1 MTRTL
6 VRRWPT
12 VSMLLIVW
20 LVLLTTTAR
29 ASMPLAVQFTV
40 PEAGHGEPVTLT
52 ITAAMP
58 LATTITV
65 DIAAPLT
72 VTASPADCQPTAAQW
87 QCRTSDSPWI
97 GVFAVAFDPTTT
109 IGTVATATATASDA
123 SATAQLVAIGIPAA
137 TATATATSQPSVTAT
152 IPSVATETA
161 WPPATPWLT
170 PTPMLPSAEPV
181 PDSAEPNNEASRA
194 TPLGAPATLDKLSF
208 WPLGDVDYFSV
219 VIKPSQAGLTL
230 TINTYLTVGLDTQLR
245 VLASDGA
252 EVVSN
257 DDVGPTDPRSSLA
270 VRAEAGTYLV
280 EVRNVAPTHPAF
292 KTYRLEVAFITAP
305 VGAPN
310 PTAEAAPAAAPWDS
324 YHGNYQWDTAALIPI
339 GATVEALTFGCPDY
353 AYLDLASCTVP
364 DFFTVSVKGGLCYSA
379 STTVSPGVDSNLIV
393 YGPERDMAAPWAGN
407 DDATPEDAG
416 STVLFCVPEA
426 AGVLDAYLLIG
437 QVGRLAPPLNERTYT
452 LRVDRWLP
460 TTATPT
466 ATTTTIPMG
475 TGGTAGGS
483 APNNGGDGMGGAP
496 SGSNPQ
502 PQPAA
507 PQPTTIQRDTPLAGI
522 QIEEIAIAQAAQ
534 PTAQPTI
541 LVPLSV
547 VVCYDG
553 IHSNKSCDID
563 EGVAGVTVYV
573 TDEQSGT
580 VLAQAVTDPSG
591 RAAMSVRVRDTAM
604 LIVSMPSFDA
614 TQRVSARTPQV
625 KPIMV
630 STVTP
635 LPALLP

>member
-1 MTRTL
+1 
-6 VRRWPT
+6 
-12 VSMLLIVW
+12 
-20 LVLLTTTAR
+20 
-29 ASMPLAVQFTV
+29 MP
-40 PEAGHGEPVTLT
+40 
-52 ITAAMP
+52 
-58 LATTITV
+58 
-65 DIAAPLT
+65 
-72 VTASPADCQPTAAQW
+72 
-87 QCRTSDSPWI
+87 
-97 GVFAVAFDPTTT
+97 
-109 IGTVATATATASDA
+109 DA
-123 SATAQLVAIGIPAA
+123 
-137 TATATATSQPSVTAT
+137 
-152 IPSVATETA
+152 
-161 WPPATPWLT
+161 
-170 PTPMLPSAEPV
+170 
-181 PDSAEPNNEASRA
+181 AEPNNDSGQA

-208 WPLGDVDYFSV
+208 WPLGDVDYFAV
-219 VIKPSQAGLTL
+219 QVKPSQAGLTL
-230 TINTYLTVGLDTQLR
+230 TVNTYLTVGLDTQLR
-245 VLASDGA
+245 LLTSDGA
-252 EVVSN
+252 EIASN
-257 DDVGPTDPRSSLA
+257 DDISPTDPRSSLA
-270 VRAEAGTYLV
+270 IRAEAGTYLV

-292 KTYRLEVAFITAP
+292 KTYRLEVALIMAA
-305 VGAPN
+305 VGAPIT
-310 PTAEAAPAAAPWDS
+310 PPEAAPAAAPWDA
-324 YHGNYQWDTAALIPI
+324 YHGNYQWETAALIPI
-339 GATVEALTFGCPDY
+339 GDTVADLTFGCPDY
-353 AYLDLASCTVP
+353 AYLDVASCTVP
-364 DFFTVSVKGGLCYSA
+364 DFFTISVKGGVCYSA
-379 STTVSPGVDSNLIV
+379 STTVAAGVDTNLIV

-416 STVLFCVPEA
+416 STVLFCVPET

-437 QVGRLAPPLNERTYT
+437 QVGRLAPPLHERTYT

-466 ATTTTIPMG
+466 ATTIPMG
-475 TGGTAGGS
+475 TGGAAGGS
-483 APNNGGDGMGGAP
+483 APTNGGDGMGGVP

-502 PQPAA
+502 PVPAA

-553 IHSNKSCDID
+553 VHANKSCDID

>member
-12 VSMLLIVW
+12 MSMLLIVW

-29 ASMPLAVQFTV
+29 ASTPLAVAFNV
-40 PEAGHGEPVTLT
+40 SEAGHGEAVTLT
-52 ITAAMP
+52 ITAAVP
-58 LATTITV
+58 LATTITL
-65 DIAAPLT
+65 DLDPTLT
-72 VTASPADCQPTAAQW
+72 VTASASDCRRTGTQW
-87 QCRTSDSPWI
+87 HCRTSDSPWI
-97 GVFAVAFDPTTT
+97 GVFAVAFDPTTPA
-109 IGTVATATATASDA
+109 GTVAIAHVTAPNA
-123 SATAQLVAIGIPAA
+123 SASAQLVAVGIPAA
-137 TATATATSQPSVTAT
+137 TATATSQPTS
-152 IPSVATETA
+152 PSVATETIG
-161 WPPATPWLT
+161 PTITPWLT
-170 PTPMLPSAEPV
+170 PTTILPSAEPM
-181 PDSAEPNNEASRA
+181 PDSAEPNNEAGRA
-194 TPLGAPATLDKLSF
+194 TPLGVPSTLDKLSF
-208 WPLGDVDYFSV
+208 WPLGDVDYFAV
-219 VIKPSQAGLTL
+219 QVKPSQAGLTL
-230 TINTYLTVGLDTQLR
+230 TVNTYLTVGLDTQLR
-245 VLASDGA
+245 LLTSDGA
-252 EVVSN
+252 EVASN
-257 DDVGPTDPRSSLA
+257 DDVSPTDPRSSLA
-270 VRAEAGTYLV
+270 IRAEAGSYFV

-292 KTYRLEVAFITAP
+292 KTYRLEVTLI
-305 VGAPN
+305 
-310 PTAEAAPAAAPWDS
+310 AAPTTPPETTLAAAPWDS
-324 YHGNYQWDTAALIPI
+324 YHGNYGWDTAALIPI
-339 GATVEALTFGCPDY
+339 GDTVEGLTFGCPDY
-353 AYLDLASCTVP
+353 AYLDLTSCTVP

-379 STTVSPGVDSNLIV
+379 STTVAAGVDTNLIV

-407 DDATPEDAG
+407 DDAAPDEAG

-466 ATTTTIPMG
+466 ATTISMG

-483 APNNGGDGMGGAP
+483 VPTNGGDGMGG
-496 SGSNPQ
+496 SNPQ
-502 PQPAA
+502 PMPAA
-507 PQPTTIQRDTPLAGI
+507 PQPTVIQRDTPLAGI
-522 QIEEIAIAQAAQ
+522 QIEEIPIAQAAQ

-553 IHSNKSCDID
+553 VHANKSCDID

-580 VLAQAVTDPSG
+580 ILAQAVTDPSG

-614 TQRVSARTPQV
+614 TQRVSARMPQV

>member
-6 VRRWPT
+6 VRRWH
-12 VSMLLIVW
+12 MLGILLSVW

-29 ASMPLAVQFTV
+29 ASTPLAVAFSV
-40 PEAGHGEPVTLT
+40 AEAGHGEPVTLT
-52 ITAAMP
+52 ITAALP

-65 DIAAPLT
+65 ELDASLM
-72 VTASPADCQPTAAQW
+72 VTASPSDCQSSAAQW
-87 QCRTSDSPWI
+87 QCRTTDTPWI
-97 GVFAVAFDPTTT
+97 GVFVVAFDPATPA
-109 IGTVATATATASDA
+109 GTVATATVTALNA

-137 TATATATSQPSVTAT
+137 TATATTTATSQPSVTAT
-152 IPSVATETA
+152 MPSVATETA
-161 WPPATPWLT
+161 WPTATPWLT

-181 PDSAEPNNEASRA
+181 PDSAEPNNEADRA
-194 TPLGAPATLDKLSF
+194 TPLGVPATLDKLSF
-208 WPLGDVDYFSV
+208 WPLGDVDYFAV
-219 VIKPSQAGLTL
+219 QVKPSQAGLTL

-245 VLASDGA
+245 VLTSDGA
-252 EVVSN
+252 AIASN
-257 DDVGPTDPRSSLA
+257 DDVSPTDPRSSLA
-270 VRAEAGTYLV
+270 LRAEAGTYLV

-310 PTAEAAPAAAPWDS
+310 PTAEASPAAAPWDS

-339 GATVEALTFGCPDY
+339 GDTVADLTFGCPDY

-364 DFFTVSVKGGLCYSA
+364 DFFTISVKGGLCYSA
-379 STTVSPGVDSNLIV
+379 STTVAAGVDTNLIV

-407 DDATPEDAG
+407 DDAAHDEAG

-466 ATTTTIPMG
+466 ATTIPMG

-483 APNNGGDGMGGAP
+483 VPNNGGDGMG
-496 SGSNPQ
+496 GSNPQ

-507 PQPTTIQRDTPLAGI
+507 PQPTLIQRDTPLAGI
-522 QIEEIAIAQAAQ
+522 QIEEIPLAQAAQ

-553 IHSNKSCDID
+553 VHANKSCDID

>member
-12 VSMLLIVW
+12 MSMLLIVW

-29 ASMPLAVQFTV
+29 AATPLAVAFNV
-40 PEAGHGEPVTLT
+40 SEAGHNEAVTLT
-52 ITAAMP
+52 ITADVP

-65 DIAAPLT
+65 AIDPSLT
-72 VTASPADCQPTAAQW
+72 VMASASDCRRVAAQW
-87 QCRTSDSPWI
+87 QCRTSDSPWM
-97 GVFAVAFDPTTT
+97 GVFAVAFDPATLA
-109 IGTVATATATASDA
+109 GTVATATVTTPQA
-123 SATAQLVAIGIPAA
+123 SASAHLVAVGIPAA
-137 TATATATSQPSVTAT
+137 TATATTTATSQPTS
-152 IPSVATETA
+152 PSAATETP
-161 WPPATPWLT
+161 WLTATPWLT

-181 PDSAEPNNEASRA
+181 PDSAEPNNDAGRA
-194 TPLGAPATLDKLSF
+194 TPLGVPSTLDKLSF

-219 VIKPSQAGLTL
+219 GIKPSQAGLTL

-245 VLASDGA
+245 LLTSDGA
-252 EVVSN
+252 EVASN
-257 DDVGPTDPRSSLA
+257 DDVSPTDPRSSIA
-270 VRAEAGTYLV
+270 VRTEAGTYLL

-292 KTYRLEVAFITAP
+292 KTYRLEVALMMAPTA
-305 VGAPN
+305 APN
-310 PTAEAAPAAAPWDS
+310 PTIEATPAAAPWDS
-324 YHGNYQWDTAALIPI
+324 YKGNYQWDTAALIPI
-339 GATVEALTFGCPDY
+339 GDTVEDLTFGCPDY

-379 STTVSPGVDSNLIV
+379 NTTVAAGVDTNLIV
-393 YGPERDMAAPWAGN
+393 YGPDRDMAAPWAGN
-407 DDATPEDAG
+407 DDAAPDEAG

-460 TTATPT
+460 TTPTPT
-466 ATTTTIPMG
+466 ATTIPMG

-483 APNNGGDGMGGAP
+483 APTNGGDGMGG
-496 SGSNPQ
+496 SNPQ
-502 PQPAA
+502 PMPAA
-507 PQPTTIQRDTPLAGI
+507 PQPTTMQRDTPLAGI
-522 QIEEIAIAQAAQ
+522 QIEEIPIAHAAQ

-553 IHSNKSCDID
+553 VHANKSCDID

-580 VLAQAVTDPSG
+580 ILAQAVTDPSG

-614 TQRVSARTPQV
+614 TQRVSARMPQV

>member
-6 VRRWPT
+6 VRRWPMM
-12 VSMLLIVW
+12 SMLLIVW

-29 ASMPLAVQFTV
+29 ASTPLAVQFNV

-52 ITAAMP
+52 ITAALP
-58 LATTITV
+58 LTTTIMV
-65 DIAAPLT
+65 DIAPSLM
-72 VTASPADCQPTAAQW
+72 VTASPSDCQPTAAQW
-87 QCRTSDSPWI
+87 QCRTTDTPWI
-97 GVFAVAFDPTTT
+97 GVFAVAFDPTTPA
-109 IGTVATATATASDA
+109 GTVATATVTAPNA

-137 TATATATSQPSVTAT
+137 TATATSQPSATAT
-152 IPSVATETA
+152 MPNVATETA
-161 WPPATPWLT
+161 WPTATLPPL
-170 PTPMLPSAEPV
+170 LPSAEPV

-208 WPLGDVDYFSV
+208 WPLGDVDYFAV
-219 VIKPSQAGLTL
+219 QVKPSQAGLTL
-230 TINTYLTVGLDTQLR
+230 TVNTYLTVGLDTQLR
-245 VLASDGA
+245 LLTSDGA
-252 EVVSN
+252 EVASN

-292 KTYRLEVAFITAP
+292 KTYRLEVALITAP

-310 PTAEAAPAAAPWDS
+310 PTVEAAPAATPWDS

-353 AYLDLASCTVP
+353 DYLDLASCTVP
-364 DFFTVSVKGGLCYSA
+364 DFFTISVKGGLCYSA
-379 STTVSPGVDSNLIV
+379 STTVAAGVDTNLIV

-407 DDATPEDAG
+407 DDAAPDEAG
-416 STVLFCVPEA
+416 STVLFCVPES

-437 QVGRLAPPLNERTYT
+437 QVGRLAPPLHERTYT
-452 LRVDRWLP
+452 LRIDRWLP

-466 ATTTTIPMG
+466 ATAIPMG
-475 TGGTAGGS
+475 TGGAAGGNS
-483 APNNGGDGMGGAP
+483 PTNGGDGMGGAP
-496 SGSNPQ
+496 SGSSPQ
-502 PQPAA
+502 PMPAA
-507 PQPTTIQRDTPLAGI
+507 PQPTLIQRDTPLAGI
-522 QIEEIAIAQAAQ
+522 RIEEIPLAQAAQ

-541 LVPLSV
+541 LAPLSV

-553 IHSNKSCDID
+553 VHANKSCDID

-580 VLAQAVTDPSG
+580 ILAQAVTDPSG

-604 LIVSMPSFDA
+604 LTISMPSFDA

>member
-12 VSMLLIVW
+12 MSMLLIVW

-29 ASMPLAVQFTV
+29 AATPLTVQFNVSESGHT
-40 PEAGHGEPVTLT
+40 EAVTLT
-52 ITAAMP
+52 ITADVP
-58 LATTITV
+58 LATTITL
-65 DIAAPLT
+65 DLDPTLT
-72 VTASPADCQPTAAQW
+72 VTASASDCRRDGTQW

-97 GVFAVAFDPTTT
+97 GVFAVAFDLATPA
-109 IGTVATATATASDA
+109 GTVATAHVTAPNA
-123 SATAQLVAIGIPAA
+123 SATAQITAVGIPAA
-137 TATATATSQPSVTAT
+137 TATATTTATSQP
-152 IPSVATETA
+152 PVATETIG
-161 WPPATPWLT
+161 PTATPWLT
-170 PTPMLPSAEPV
+170 PTPMLPSAEPL
-181 PDSAEPNNEASRA
+181 PDSAEPNNETGRA
-194 TPLGAPATLDKLSF
+194 TPLGVPSTLDKLSF
-208 WPLGDVDYFSV
+208 WPLGDVDYFAV
-219 VIKPSQAGLTL
+219 QVKPSQAGLTL
-230 TINTYLTVGLDTQLR
+230 TVNTYLTVGLDTQLR
-245 VLASDGA
+245 LLTSDGTEIA
-252 EVVSN
+252 SN
-257 DDVGPTDPRSSLA
+257 DDVGPTDPRSSIA
-270 VRAEAGTYLV
+270 VRAAAGTYLL

-292 KTYRLEVAFITAP
+292 KTYRLEVALVA
-305 VGAPN
+305 A
-310 PTAEAAPAAAPWDS
+310 PTAAPIPTTEAAPAAAPWDS
-324 YHGNYQWDTAALIPI
+324 YHGNYGWETAALIPI
-339 GATVEALTFGCPDY
+339 GDTVEGLTFGCPDY

-364 DFFTVSVKGGLCYSA
+364 DFFTISVKGGLCYSA
-379 STTVSPGVDSNLIV
+379 STTVAAGVDTNLIV

-407 DDATPEDAG
+407 DDAAPDEAG
-416 STVLFCVPEA
+416 STVLFCVPES

-437 QVGRLAPPLNERTYT
+437 QVGRLAPPLHERTYT

-466 ATTTTIPMG
+466 ATTIPMG
-475 TGGTAGGS
+475 TGGTAGGI
-483 APNNGGDGMGGAP
+483 APTNGGDGMG
-496 SGSNPQ
+496 GSNPQ

-507 PQPTTIQRDTPLAGI
+507 PQPTLSERDTPLAGI
-522 QIEEIAIAQAAQ
+522 QIEEIPIAQAAQ

-553 IHSNKSCDID
+553 VHANKSCDID

-580 VLAQAVTDPSG
+580 ILAQAVTDPSG

-614 TQRVSARTPQV
+614 TQRVSARMPQV